1 VHAVAERKTALA
13 ALTAGLGSLTTK
25 GAGLAMVTDFR
36 GWIGSGIRESSPGAW
51 QRGTKLQTSGDL
63 LTYSPIFACVTRIAA
78 DIAKLRP
85 VLMAD
90 TSEPGISEPAS
101 KASPYWQ
108 VLRQPNPNQTWNQFA
123 RQWQISKALFGNTYV
138 LKWRDLRGIVTRLY
152 ILDPR
157 GVQPLI
163 TPDGGVYYSLS
174 SDQLAMIPTGM
185 RACPASEMIHDRG
198 ATLWH
203 PLVGIAPLYACA
215 LSGTLGLRIQQNS
228 TAFFANMSRPS
239 GMLTAPGTIDPVTA
253 ERLKA
258 DWNANFSGLNL
269 GKLAVLGD
277 GLEYQAMTIAAE
289 QAQLAEQLGMTAVD
303 VATAYAMPAYKINA
317 GPMPTA
323 GNVEALELQYYAGCL
338 QTHIEDMEACLDM
351 GLGVPE
357 GYHVECDLDGLLRM
371 DSASLMTMLAAG
383 VTGGILS
390 PNEAR
395 RRFNLRGVAGGA
407 SPVLQQ
413 QNFSLAALAK
423 RDARPDPFATGSAA
437 APGPAPAPAARSIE
451 DLIDTLPPER
461 RAEFKTALTNQ
472 WLHGQY
478 PDLR

>member
-1 VHAVAERKTALA
+1 MAERRSALA
-13 ALTAGLGSLTTK
+13 ALTAGLGSLTSK

-51 QRGTKLQTSGDL
+51 QRGKKLETSGDL
-63 LTYSPIFACVTRIAA
+63 LTYSPIFACVTRIAN

-85 VLMAD
+85 LLMAETD
-90 TSEPGISEPAS
+90 QDEVSVKAP

-108 VLRQPNPNQTWNQFA
+108 VLRRPNPNQTWVQFVK
-123 RQWQISKALFGNTYV
+123 QWQLSKQLFGNTYV

-163 TPDGGVYYSLS
+163 TPDGSVYYSLS

-253 ERLKA
+253 ERLKE
-258 DWNANFSGLNL
+258 DWNTNFSAQNL

-277 GLEYQAMTIAAE
+277 GLSYEAMTIAAE
-289 QAQLAEQLGMTAVD
+289 QAQLAEQLGITAVD

-323 GNVEALELQYYAGCL
+323 GNVEALESQYYSGCL
-338 QTHIEDMEACLDM
+338 QIHIEDIEACLDD
-351 GLGVPE
+351 GLGVPD
-357 GYHVECDLDGLLRM
+357 GYHVELDLDGLLRM
-371 DSASLMTMLAAG
+371 DSLSQMEVLTKG
-383 VTGGILS
+383 VGGSVLS
-390 PNEAR
+390 PDEAR
-395 RRFNLRGVAGGA
+395 AKLNRSKVSGGN
-407 SPVLQQ
+407 SPMAQHQ
-413 QNFSLAALAK
+413 MYSLEALAK
-423 RDARPDPFATGSAA
+423 RDAQPDPFGMTKPAA
-437 APGPAPAPAARSIE
+437 ASPPPAPNPAPSN
-451 DLIDTLPPER
+451 DLPKKALPICASGSLLKQLGME
-461 RAEFKTALTNQ
+461 LTE
-472 WLHGQY
+472 HV
-478 PDLR
+478 